1 MTSGAPGPSGRLPSG
16 RRLSGPRAVRA
27 AAALV
32 AGGAL
37 WLSACA
43 PPDMPPPQEAAPC
56 TPDAAPGGAANP
68 DLYCMSLFPTPRVPG
83 ATGTVELRR
92 PPGPFSMGVTPDGR
106 LLYDAVISTDLPPPS
121 TLGPYDR
128 YVAWASTQVLWP
140 IERLGEV
147 PARGRTEVGQ
157 VGFNKFL
164 ILVTAESGAESGA
177 AGGADAEPAGP
188 YVLRA
193 QSPSSR
199 MQPADFLE
207 FALGASRTPPGEMAM
222 DDAWGGVPMPDGVM
236 MLPSLME
243 LRPDVE
249 PWLPGDGWEGEIVDS
264 RPRELIE
271 LGDGDALSLDAVY
284 VRHRIGSRE
293 LLGYG
298 FNGQI
303 PGPLLRVPEAATVTI
318 DFTNRIDWPTAIHW
332 HGLRL
337 DNRFDGV
344 PGLTQDVVPPG
355 ESFRYTL
362 HFPDPGLYWYHPHHR
377 EDVQQELGLAG
388 NIMVRS
394 EDPDYFGPVHRE
406 EIVMLDDLLVGEH
419 GIVPFGLERATHA
432 LMGRFGNTMLVNGE
446 PDYALDVERGSVV
459 RFLFTNASNT
469 RTFNLS
475 FGGAPMKLVGTDV
488 GNFEREAWVESV
500 VIAPAERYIVHVA
513 FPESGEVPLLNRVQ
527 GIDHING
534 AFFPEEDTLGV
545 VRVGAADATPE
556 LTATFEALRGNG
568 RAQDEI
574 APYRPLFDGP
584 VDLELEL
591 DMTTQGLRLVVERL
605 MQVDSAY
612 FHPIEWSGTM
622 PMMNL
627 MSTPENVSWTLREPS
642 TGLENEAIRWTFRV
656 GDVVKLRIRSRR
668 ETLHQMQH
676 PIHIHGQRFL
686 VLATNGVAHDNLA
699 WKDTAVVP
707 VGGSLDLLLELSNPG
722 DWMLHCHIA
731 EHLEAGMKMVF
742 TVEP

>member
-1 MTSGAPGPSGRLPSG
+1 MTSGAGRSSGLRRSSGRH
-16 RRLSGPRAVRA
+16 AIRA
-27 AAALV
+27 AAAALGG
-32 AGGAL
+32 AGAL
-37 WLSACA
+37 WLWACA
-43 PPDMPPPQEAAPC
+43 PPRTPPPQEAPPC
-56 TPDAAPGGAANP
+56 TPGAEQAAANP
-68 DLYCMSLFPTPRVPG
+68 DLYCMALFPTPRVPG

-92 PPGPFSMGVTPDGR
+92 PPGPFSMGVAPDGR

-121 TLGPYDR
+121 SLGPYDR

-147 PARGRTEVGQ
+147 PARGRVEAGQ

-164 ILVTAESGAESGA
+164 ILVTAESGAA
-177 AGGADAEPAGP
+177 DDAGAEPAGP

-207 FALGASRTPPGEMAM
+207 FALGASRTPPGGMAM
-222 DDAWGGVPMPDGVM
+222 DDAWSGVPMPDGVM

-249 PWLPGDGWEGEIVDS
+249 PWLPGDGWEGAIVDA
-264 RPRELIE
+264 RPRQLIE
-271 LGDGDALSLDAVY
+271 LGDGDSLSLDAVY
-284 VRHRIGSRE
+284 VRRRIGSRE
-293 LLGYG
+293 ILGYG

-303 PGPLLRVPEAATVTI
+303 PGPLLWVPEDATVTI
-318 DFTNRIDWPTAIHW
+318 DFTNRIDWATAIHW

-344 PGLTQDVVPPG
+344 PGLTQDPVPPG
-355 ESFRYTL
+355 ESFRYTV

-377 EDVQQELGLAG
+377 EDVQQDLGLAG
-388 NIMVRS
+388 NLMVRS

-406 EIVMLDDLLVGEH
+406 EIVMLDDLLLGEH

-459 RFLFTNASNT
+459 RFYFTNASNT

-545 VRVGAADATPE
+545 VRVGAPDAAPD
-556 LTATFEALRGNG
+556 LAAAFGALRENG
-568 RAQDEI
+568 RARDEI
-574 APYRPLFDGP
+574 APYRPLFDRP

-591 DMTTQGLRLVVERL
+591 DMTTQGLPLVVERL

-612 FHPIEWSGTM
+612 FHPVEWSGTM

-627 MSTPENVSWTLREPS
+627 MSTPENVSWTLREPA

-656 GDVVKLRIRSRR
+656 GDVVKLRLRSRR

-686 VLATNGVAHDNLA
+686 VLATNGVEHDNLA

-722 DWMLHCHIA
+722 RWMLHCHIA

>member
-1 MTSGAPGPSGRLPSG
+1 MTPGA
-16 RRLSGPRAVRA
+16 RRSSERGAIAAA
-27 AAALV
+27 AAALG
-32 AGGAL
+32 AAGALGGAL
-37 WLSACA
+37 WLSVGAAPPGMPPRQEASPCA
-43 PPDMPPPQEAAPC
+43 PG
-56 TPDAAPGGAANP
+56 AAPGGAASP
-68 DLYCMSLFPTPRVPG
+68 DLYCMSLFPTPRVPD

-92 PPGPFSMGVTPDGR
+92 PPGPFSVGVTPDGR
-106 LLYDAVISTDLPPPS
+106 LAYDAVISTDLPPPS

-147 PARGRTEVGQ
+147 PARGRAEVGQ

-164 ILVTAESGAESGA
+164 ILVTAESGADPAAAEGA
-177 AGGADAEPAGP
+177 GAEPAGP

-207 FALGASRTPPGEMAM
+207 FALGATRTPPGEMVM
-222 DDAWGGVPMPDGVM
+222 DDAWGGVPMPEGVM

-243 LRPDVE
+243 LRPDVQ
-249 PWLPGDGWEGEIVDS
+249 PWLPGDGWEGEIVDA

-271 LGDGDALSLDAVY
+271 LADGDSLSLDAVY
-284 VRHRIGSRE
+284 VRRRIGSRE

-303 PGPLLRVPEAATVTI
+303 PGPLLWVPEDATVTI

-344 PGLTQDVVPPG
+344 PGLTQDVVAPG
-355 ESFRYTL
+355 ESFRYTV

-377 EDVQQELGLAG
+377 EDVQQDLGLAG
-388 NIMVRS
+388 NLMVRS
-394 EDPDYFGPVHRE
+394 EDPDYFSPVHRE
-406 EIVMLDDLLVGEH
+406 EVVMLDDLLLGEH

-432 LMGRFGNTMLVNGE
+432 LMGRFGNTMLVNGR

-459 RFLFTNASNT
+459 RFYFTNASNT

-475 FGGAPMKLVGTDV
+475 FGGAPMKLVGADV
-488 GNFEREAWVESV
+488 GNFEREEWVESV
-500 VIAPAERYIVHVA
+500 IIAPAERYIVHVA
-513 FPESGEVPLLNRVQ
+513 FPESGSYALLNRVQ
-527 GIDHING
+527 GIDHIG
-534 AFFPEEDTLGV
+534 GSFFPEEDTLGV
-545 VRVGAADATPE
+545 VRVGAADATPD
-556 LTATFEALRGNG
+556 LGATFEVLRENE
-568 RAQDEI
+568 RARDEI
-574 APYRPLFDGP
+574 APYRPLFDRP
-584 VDLELEL
+584 VDLTLEL
-591 DMTTQGLRLVVERL
+591 DMSTRGLPLVVERL

-612 FHPIEWSGTM
+612 FHPVEWSGTM

-627 MSTPENVSWTLREPS
+627 ISTPENVSWTLREPS

-656 GDVVKLRIRSRR
+656 GDVVKLRLRSRR

-699 WKDTAVVP
+699 WKDMVVVP
-707 VGGSLDLLLELSNPG
+707 VGGSVDLLLELSNPG
-722 DWMLHCHIA
+722 RWMLHCHIA
-731 EHLEAGMKMVF
+731 EHLEAGMQMVF

>member
-1 MTSGAPGPSGRLPSG
+1 MTSVVRRPAGRGARGT
-16 RRLSGPRAVRA
+16 A
-27 AAALV
+27 AAALGAAV
-32 AGGAL
+32 ALGGGGWL
-37 WLSACA
+37 WAGAA
-43 PPDMPPPQEAAPC
+43 PPGRPAGQQVAPC
-56 TPDAAPGGAANP
+56 TPGEAQGAAANP
-68 DLYCMSLFPTPRVPG
+68 DLYCMSLFPTARVPG
-83 ATGTVELRR
+83 AAGTVELRR

-106 LLYDAVISTDLPPPS
+106 LLYDAVITTDLPPPS

-128 YVAWASTQVLWP
+128 YVAWASTQVLSP
-140 IERLGEV
+140 IARLGEV
-147 PARGRTEVGQ
+147 PARGRVRAGQ
-157 VGFNKFL
+157 VAFNKFL
-164 ILVTAESGAESGA
+164 ILITAEAGEEPAGEGQGAEPS
-177 AGGADAEPAGP
+177 GP

-207 FALGASRTPPGEMAM
+207 FALGASRAGPGGMSM
-222 DDAWGGVPMPDGVM
+222 DDAWRGVPMPEGVM

-243 LRPDVE
+243 LRPEVQ
-249 PWLPGDGWEGEIVDS
+249 PWLPGDGWEGEIVDA

-271 LGDGDALSLDAVY
+271 LGDGDSLSLDAVY
-284 VRHRIGSRE
+284 VRRRIGSRE
-293 LLGYG
+293 ILGYG

-303 PGPLLRVPEAATVTI
+303 PGPLLWVPEDATVTI

-344 PGLTQDVVPPG
+344 PGLTQDPVAPG
-355 ESFRYTL
+355 ESFRYTV

-377 EDVQQELGLAG
+377 EDVQQDLGLAG
-388 NIMVRS
+388 NLMVRS
-394 EDPDYFGPVHRE
+394 GDPDYFGPVHRE
-406 EIVMLDDLLVGEH
+406 EILMLDDLLVGEH
-419 GIVPFGLERATHA
+419 GIVPFGLEQATHA

-446 PDYALDVERGSVV
+446 PAYDLDVEPGSVV
-459 RFLFTNASNT
+459 RFYFTNASNT
-469 RTFNLS
+469 RTFNIS
-475 FGGAPMKLVGTDV
+475 FGGAPMKLVGADV
-488 GNFEREAWVESV
+488 GNFEREEWVESV
-500 VIAPAERYIVHVA
+500 IIAPAERYIVHVA
-513 FPESGEVPLLNRVQ
+513 FPESGDYPLLNRVQ

-545 VRVGAADATPE
+545 IRVGGGNAAPD
-556 LTATFEALRGNG
+556 LTASFEMLRENE
-568 RAQDEI
+568 RARDEI
-574 APYRPLFDGP
+574 APYRPLFDRP
-584 VDLELEL
+584 VDLTLEL
-591 DMTTQGLRLVVERL
+591 DMTTRGLPLVVERL

-627 MSTPENVSWTLREPS
+627 MSTPENVSWTLREPA

-656 GDVVKLRIRSRR
+656 GDVVKLRLRSRR

-686 VLATNGVAHDNLA
+686 VLATNGVPHDNLA

-707 VGGSLDLLLELSNPG
+707 VGGSLDILLELSNPG
-722 DWMLHCHIA
+722 RWMLHCHIA

>member
-1 MTSGAPGPSGRLPSG
+1 MTLAARRSAG
-16 RRLSGPRAVRA
+16 RRGSSPA
-27 AAALV
+27 AAALGAV
-32 AGGAL
+32 GVLCGGL
-37 WLSACA
+37 WLWVGAT
-43 PPDMPPPQEAAPC
+43 PPGMPPGQEARAC
-56 TPDAAPGGAANP
+56 TPGAAQGAAASP
-68 DLYCMSLFPTPRVPG
+68 DLYCMALFPTPRVPG
-83 ATGTVELRR
+83 AAGTVELRR

-128 YVAWASTQVLWP
+128 YVAWASTQVLSP

-147 PARGRTEVGQ
+147 PARGRVDVGQ

-164 ILVTAESGAESGA
+164 ILITAESGAAPGA
-177 AGGADAEPAGP
+177 EPGADAEPAGP

-207 FALGASRTPPGEMAM
+207 FALGASRMDPGEMAM
-222 DDAWGGVPMPDGVM
+222 DDAWSGVPMPDGVM
-236 MLPSLME
+236 MLPALME
-243 LRPDVE
+243 LRPDVQ
-249 PWLPGDGWEGEIVDS
+249 PWLPGDGWEGEIVDA

-271 LGDGDALSLDAVY
+271 LADGDSLALDAVY
-284 VRHRIGSRE
+284 VRRRIGSRE

-303 PGPLLRVPEAATVTI
+303 PGPLLWVPEDATVTI

-344 PGLTQDVVPPG
+344 PGVTQDPVAPG
-355 ESFRYTL
+355 ESFRYTV

-377 EDVQQELGLAG
+377 EDVQQDLGLAG
-388 NIMVRS
+388 NLMVRS
-394 EDPDYFGPVHRE
+394 GDPDYYGPVHRE
-406 EIVMLDDLLVGEH
+406 EVVMLDDLLVGEH

-446 PDYALDVERGSVV
+446 SDYALDVERGSVV
-459 RFLFTNASNT
+459 RFYFTNASNT

-475 FGGAPMKLVGTDV
+475 FGGAPMKLVGADV

-500 VIAPAERYIVHVA
+500 IIAPAERYIVHVA
-513 FPESGEVPLLNRVQ
+513 FPESGSYALLNRVQ
-527 GIDHING
+527 GIDHIG
-534 AFFPEEDTLGV
+534 GSFFPEQDTLGV
-545 VRVGAADATPE
+545 VRVGAADATPDLNE
-556 LTATFEALRGNG
+556 TFETLRQNG
-568 RAQDEI
+568 RASEEI
-574 APYRPLFDGP
+574 APYRPLFDRP
-584 VDLELEL
+584 VDLTLEL
-591 DMTTQGLRLVVERL
+591 DMTTRGLPLVVERL
-605 MQVDSAY
+605 MQVDSSY

-627 MSTPENVSWTLREPS
+627 ISTPENVSWTLREPS
-642 TGLENEAIRWTFRV
+642 TGLENEAVRWTFRV
-656 GDVVKLRIRSRR
+656 GDVVKLRLRSRR

-707 VGGSLDLLLELSNPG
+707 VGGSLDILLELSNPG
-722 DWMLHCHIA
+722 RWMLHCHIA

>member
-1 MTSGAPGPSGRLPSG
+1 MTLAARRSSERGAI
-16 RRLSGPRAVRA
+16 AVA
-27 AAALV
+27 AGALGAAGALC
-32 AGGAL
+32 GAL
-37 WLSACA
+37 WLWMGTAPPGMPPRQEASPCA
-43 PPDMPPPQEAAPC
+43 PGAEQGSAAS
-56 TPDAAPGGAANP
+56 P
-68 DLYCMSLFPTPRVPG
+68 DLYCMALFPTPRVPD

-147 PARGRTEVGQ
+147 PARGRAEVGQ

-164 ILVTAESGAESGA
+164 VLVTAESGPESAA
-177 AGGADAEPAGP
+177 AGGAGAEPTGP

-207 FALGASRTPPGEMAM
+207 FALGASRTPHGDMAM
-222 DDAWGGVPMPDGVM
+222 DDAWSSVPMPEGVM

-243 LRPDVE
+243 LRPDVQ
-249 PWLPGDGWEGEIVDS
+249 PWLPGDGWEGEIVDA
-264 RPRELIE
+264 RPREVIE
-271 LGDGDALSLDAVY
+271 LADGDSLALDAVY
-284 VRHRIGSRE
+284 VRRRIGDRE

-303 PGPLLRVPEAATVTI
+303 PGPLLWVPEDATVTVG
-318 DFTNRIDWPTAIHW
+318 FTNRIDWPTAIHW

-344 PGLTQDVVPPG
+344 PGLTQDLVAPG
-355 ESFRYTL
+355 ESFRYTV

-377 EDVQQELGLAG
+377 EEVQQDLGLAG
-388 NIMVRS
+388 NLMVRS
-394 EDPDYFGPVHRE
+394 EDPDYFSPVHRE
-406 EIVMLDDLLVGEH
+406 EVVMLDDLLLGEH

-432 LMGRFGNTMLVNGE
+432 LMGRFGNTMLVNGR

-459 RFLFTNASNT
+459 RFYFTNASNT

-475 FGGAPMKLVGTDV
+475 FDGAPMKLVGADV
-488 GNFEREAWVESV
+488 GNFEREEWVESV
-500 VIAPAERYIVHVA
+500 IIAPAERYIVHVA
-513 FPESGEVPLLNRVQ
+513 FPESGSYALLNRVQ
-527 GIDHING
+527 GIDHIG
-534 AFFPEEDTLGV
+534 GSFFPEQDTLGV

-556 LTATFEALRGNG
+556 LSATFEVLRENM
-568 RAQDEI
+568 RARDEI
-574 APYRPLFDGP
+574 VPYRRLFDRP
-584 VDLELEL
+584 VDLTLEL
-591 DMTTQGLRLVVERL
+591 DMSTRGLPLVVERL

-627 MSTPENVSWTLREPS
+627 ISTPENVSWTLREPS

-699 WKDTAVVP
+699 WKDMVVVP
-707 VGGSLDLLLELSNPG
+707 VGGSVDLLLELSNPG
-722 DWMLHCHIA
+722 RWMLHCHIA
-731 EHLEAGMKMVF
+731 EHLEAGMQMVF

>member
-1 MTSGAPGPSGRLPSG
+1 M
-16 RRLSGPRAVRA
+16 RAVA
-27 AAALV
+27 AATASLGV
-32 AGGAL
+32 AGAL
-37 WLSACA
+37 WLWAGTA
-43 PPDMPPPQEAAPC
+43 AAP
-56 TPDAAPGGAANP
+56 AAPGQEATPCVPDEAEGAAASP
-68 DLYCMSLFPTPRVPG
+68 DLYCMALIPTPRVPG
-83 ATGTVELRR
+83 AAGTVELRR
-92 PPGPFSMGVTPDGR
+92 PPGPFSMAVTPDGR

-128 YVAWASTQVLWP
+128 YVVWASTQVLSP

-147 PARGRTEVGQ
+147 PANGRTAVGR

-164 ILVTAESGAESGA
+164 ILITAEAA
-177 AGGADAEPAGP
+177 AGGGSGPGGEPAGP

-207 FALGASRTPPGEMAM
+207 FALGASRIDPDVPLPGDTVGAAHAGHGMSP
-222 DDAWGGVPMPDGVM
+222 DDPWSDVPMPDGVM
-236 MLPSLME
+236 MLPSLMQ
-243 LRPDVE
+243 LRPAVE
-249 PWLPGDGWEGEIVDS
+249 AWRPGDGWEGEIVDA
-264 RPRELIE
+264 RPRELVE
-271 LGDGDALSLDAVY
+271 LQDGDSLALDAVY
-284 VRHRIGSRE
+284 VRRRIGGRE

-303 PGPLLRVPEAATVTI
+303 PGPLLWVPEDATVTI

-344 PGLTQDVVPPG
+344 PGVTQDPVAPG
-355 ESFRYTL
+355 ETFRYTV

-377 EDVQQELGLAG
+377 EDVQQDLGLAG
-388 NIMVRS
+388 NLMVRS
-394 EDPDYFGPVHRE
+394 EDPDYYGPVHRE
-406 EIVMLDDLLVGEH
+406 EIVMLDDLLLGEH
-419 GIVPFGLERATHA
+419 GIVPYGLERATHA

-446 PDYALDVERGSVV
+446 PDYALEARRGEVI
-459 RFLFTNASNT
+459 RFYFTNVSNT

-475 FGGAPMKLVGTDV
+475 FDGAPMKLVGADV
-488 GNFEREAWVESV
+488 GNFEREEWVESMI
-500 VIAPAERYIVHVA
+500 IAPAERYIMHVR
-513 FPESGEVPLLNRVQ
+513 FPESGEYRLLNGVQ
-527 GIDHING
+527 GIDHVG
-534 AFFPEEDTLGV
+534 GSFFPERDTLGV
-545 VRVGAADATPE
+545 VRVGSEPVTRDLSQAFAT
-556 LTATFEALRGNG
+556 LRENA
-568 RAQDEI
+568 RARDEI
-574 APYRPLFDGP
+574 APYRPLFDRP
-584 VDLELEL
+584 IERTLEL
-591 DMTTQGLRLVVERL
+591 DMTTRGLPLVVERL

-627 MSTPENVSWTLREPS
+627 MSTPGNVSWTLREPS

-686 VLATNGVAHDNLA
+686 VLAANGVKNENLA

-707 VGGSLDLLLELSNPG
+707 VGGALDILLELSNPG
-722 DWMLHCHIA
+722 RWMLHCHIA